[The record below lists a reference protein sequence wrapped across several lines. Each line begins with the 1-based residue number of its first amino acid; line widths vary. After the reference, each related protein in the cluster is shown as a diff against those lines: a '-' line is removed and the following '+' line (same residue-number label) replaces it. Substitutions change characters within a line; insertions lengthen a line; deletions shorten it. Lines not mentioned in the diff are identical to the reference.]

1 MKHFRFR
8 LQAVLEQRERRETL
22 AQQTYAEAQ
31 SALTRAERLLLEMRE
46 VRQALLDELCRRREE
61 AAVGGVFDAFETRL
75 YQDYM
80 QIITQSVQEQESDV
94 KALAASCE
102 AHKLHLIGTSQ
113 DRQALATIH
122 DRHKL
127 AHAQAAL
134 RAEQAALD
142 ELATTRFSNRPPS
155 PQ

>member
-8 LQAVLEQRERRETL
+8 LQAVLEQRARRETQ
-22 AQQTYAEAQ
+22 AKQTYAESQA
-31 SALTRAERLLLEMRE
+31 ALTRAERLLGEMRE
-46 VRQALLDELCRRREE
+46 VRQALLAELCRRRVE
-61 AAVGGVFDAFETRL
+61 AAAGGAFDAFETKM

-80 QIITQSVQEQESDV
+80 QIITQSLQEQESDV

-122 DRHKL
+122 DRHKT

-134 RAEQAALD
+134 RAEQAVMD
-142 ELATTRFSNRPPS
+142 ELATTRFSHQQRS
-155 PQ
+155 

>member
-22 AQQTYAEAQ
+22 AKQTFAESQA
-31 SALTRAERLLLEMRE
+31 ALTRAERLLLEMHE
-46 VRQALLDELCRRREE
+46 VRQALLDELCRRRIE
-61 AAVGGVFDAFETRL
+61 AVSGGAFDAFETKM

-80 QIITQSVQEQESDV
+80 QIITQSLQEQESDV

-102 AHKLHLIGTSQ
+102 AHKLHMIGTSQ
-113 DRQALATIH
+113 DRQALASIH

-127 AHAQAAL
+127 AHALTAQ
-134 RAEQAALD
+134 RAEQAIMD
-142 ELATTRFSNRPPS
+142 ELATTRFTHQQRS
-155 PQ
+155 